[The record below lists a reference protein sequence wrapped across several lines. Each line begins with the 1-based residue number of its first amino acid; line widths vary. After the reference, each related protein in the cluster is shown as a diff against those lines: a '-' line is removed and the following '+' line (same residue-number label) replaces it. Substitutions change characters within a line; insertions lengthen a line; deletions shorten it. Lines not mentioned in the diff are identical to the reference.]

1 MESCTQNIAAYAIL
15 PEEASSPNLAKNTI
29 IGALVLL
36 LIICGVYIVRM
47 LQDDTVKSAD
57 EVQKEFGVM
66 PLTVIP
72 EGSLDEI
79 SDAVEHKKK
88 GKKSKNKKAGR
99 R

>member
-1 MESCTQNIAAYAIL
+1 M
-15 PEEASSPNLAKNTI
+15 
-29 IGALVLL
+29 LL

-88 GKKSKNKKAGR
+88 DKKSKKNKKAGR